1 MDDVSASEELSRNAI
16 SNFQSCLDDI
26 NSWSLSNWMKLN
38 VKKCKELRVCFLKEK
53 PHLQPLQLDGKELE
67 VVTSHKVLG
76 VIIQNDLK
84 WNEQINAIVSK
95 ASKRLHILR
104 ALRRGGLPAQDLLAI
119 YHAIVRSVL
128 EYCCVVWHRPCHPQV
143 LI

>member
-53 PHLQPLQLDGKELE
+53 PHLQPLQLDGFEKNWKL
-67 VVTSHKVLG
+67 
-76 VIIQNDLK
+76 
-84 WNEQINAIVSK
+84 
-95 ASKRLHILR
+95 LR
-104 ALRRGGLPAQDLLAI
+104 PI
-119 YHAIVRSVL
+119 KCSV
-128 EYCCVVWHRPCHPQV
+128 
-143 LI
+143 